1 MAEAIGSLFGTQVPS
16 LSETA
21 DIQEALRLYHYGAPS
36 GVGVG
41 QYDPTNTNAG
51 NLKPNSI
58 AYTLNSLQSQITTVS
73 GSLGIQATTFT
84 TKGDLLSASATSTV
98 ARIGVGANGT
108 ILTANSATATGLEW
122 SLPIVTATSETIFTN
137 KTLTA
142 PKMTSGSFLADT
154 NGNELISFPATI
166 SSAVNEITVSNAVT
180 GQVPSVAATGS
191 DTNISLN
198 LIPKGT
204 GKIQVGG
211 LEVTTIS
218 GVQTLTNKTITSPVV
233 AGLYLSDSTITF
245 EGSTVDAAETFLTII
260 DPTEDRTISLPNAS
274 GTVITTGNLSSITSV
289 GTLTSVTVSGA
300 ANLQSVQVVGNVV
313 YHIAKNVQ
321 PSNYTLVTAD
331 DGKIVEMGGG
341 GNLTVPVDGGA
352 FDLPTGSIITIL
364 QTTSSQVTIVGAGAV
379 VNGTPGLKLRAQWSS
394 ATLVKRDPNTWVA
407 LGDLV
412 LV

>member
-1 MAEAIGSLFGTQVPS
+1 MSEAIGALYGTQVPS

-21 DIQEALRLYHYGAPS
+21 DIQEALRLYHYGAAS

-41 QYDPTNTNAG
+41 QYDPTNTNTA

-58 AYTLNSLQSQITTVS
+58 AYTLNSLQAQITSVS

-84 TKGDLLSASATSTV
+84 TKGDLISASAASTV

-122 SLPIVTATSETIFTN
+122 ALPIVTATSETIFTN

-142 PKMTSGSFLADT
+142 PKMTSGSFIADP
-154 NGNELISFPATI
+154 NGNELIAFPSTVG
-166 SSAVNEITVSNAVT
+166 SAVNEITVSNAPT
-180 GQVPSVAATGS
+180 GSVPSVAATGS

-218 GVQTLTNKTITSPVV
+218 GAQTLTNKIITSPVV
-233 AGLYLSDSTITF
+233 SGLYLSDSLITF
-245 EGSTVDAAETFLTII
+245 EGTTVDAFETFLTVI
-260 DPTEDRTISLPNAS
+260 DATEDRTISLPNAS

-300 ANLQSVQVVGNVV
+300 ANLQSIQVVGNVV
-313 YHIAKNVQ
+313 YHIAKNIQ
-321 PSNYTLVTAD
+321 SSNYTLVTAD
-331 DGKIVEMGGG
+331 DGKIIEMGGG
-341 GNLTVPVDGGA
+341 GNLTVPVDGGT
-352 FDLPTGSIITIL
+352 FDVPEGSIITVL

-394 ATLVKRDPNTWVA
+394 ATLVKRAANTWVA

-412 LV
+412 V

>member
-1 MAEAIGSLFGTQVPS
+1 VGT
-16 LSETA
+16 
-21 DIQEALRLYHYGAPS
+21 
-36 GVGVG
+36 G
-41 QYDPTNTNAG
+41 QYDPTNTNTA

-58 AYTLNSLQSQITTVS
+58 AYTLNSLQAQITSVS

-84 TKGDLLSASATSTV
+84 TKGDLLSASAASTV
-98 ARIGVGANGT
+98 ARLGVGANGT

-122 SLPIVTATSETIFTN
+122 ALPIVTAASETTFTN
-137 KTLTA
+137 KILTA
-142 PKMTSGSFLADT
+142 PKMTSGSFIADP
-154 NGNELISFPATI
+154 NGNELIAFPSTI
-166 SSAVNEITVSNAVT
+166 ASAVNEITVSNATT
-180 GQVPSVAATGS
+180 GNVPSVAATGS

-198 LIPKGT
+198 LVPKGT

-289 GTLTSVTVSGA
+289 GTLTSLTVSGES
-300 ANLQSVQVVGNVV
+300 NLQSIQVVGNVV
-313 YHIAKNVQ
+313 YHIAKNIQ
-321 PSNYTLVTAD
+321 NSNYTLVTAD
-331 DGKIVEMGGG
+331 DGKIIEMGGG
-341 GNLTVPVDGGA
+341 GSLIVPVDGGT
-352 FDLPTGSIITIL
+352 FIVPVGSIITIL
-364 QTTSSQVTIVGAGAV
+364 QTTSSQVTIAGAGTV

-394 ATLVKRDPNTWVA
+394 ATLVKRDANTWVA

-412 LV
+412 L

>member
-1 MAEAIGSLFGTQVPS
+1 MSEAIGALYGTQVPS

-21 DIQEALRLYHYGAPS
+21 DIQEALRLYHYGAAS

-41 QYDPTNTNAG
+41 QYDPTNTNTA

-58 AYTLNSLQSQITTVS
+58 AYTLNSLQAQITSVS

-84 TKGDLLSASATSTV
+84 TKGDLLSASAASTV

-122 SLPIVTATSETIFTN
+122 ALPIVTATSETIFTN

-142 PKMTSGSFLADT
+142 PKMTSGSFIADL
-154 NGNELISFPATI
+154 NGNELIAFPSTVG
-166 SSAVNEITVSNAVT
+166 SAVNEITVSNATT
-180 GQVPSVAATGS
+180 GSVPSVAATGS

-218 GVQTLTNKTITSPVV
+218 GSQTLTNKIIISPVV
-233 AGLYLSDSTITF
+233 SGLYLSDSLITF
-245 EGSTVDAAETFLTII
+245 EGTTVDAFETFLTVI
-260 DPTEDRTISLPNAS
+260 DATEDRTISLPNAS

-300 ANLQSVQVVGNVV
+300 ANLQSIQVVGNVV
-313 YHIAKNVQ
+313 YHIAKNIQ
-321 PSNYTLVTAD
+321 SSNYTLVTAD
-331 DGKIVEMGGG
+331 DGRIVEMGGG

-352 FDLPTGSIITIL
+352 FDVPEGSIITVL

-394 ATLVKRDPNTWVA
+394 ATLVKRAANTWVA

-412 LV
+412 A

>member
-1 MAEAIGSLFGTQVPS
+1 MAEAIGALFGTQMPS

-36 GVGVG
+36 GTGVG
-41 QYDPTNTNAG
+41 EYDPTNTNVA

-58 AYTLNSLQSQITTVS
+58 SHTLNSLQSQITTIS
-73 GSLGIQATTFT
+73 GTLGIQTTTFT
-84 TKGDLLSASATSTV
+84 TKGDLIAATATSTIS
-98 ARIGVGANGT
+98 RLGVGADGT
-108 ILTANSATATGLEW
+108 ILTADSSTNTGLAW
-122 SLPIVTATSETIFTN
+122 ALPVVTAGSTTTFTN
-137 KTLTA
+137 KALTA
-142 PKMTSGSFLADT
+142 PKITSGSFIADS
-154 NGNELISFPATI
+154 NGNELITFPSAVA
-166 SSAVNEITVSNAVT
+166 SAVNEITISNAIT

-218 GVQTLTNKTITSPVV
+218 GIQTLTNKTITSPSV
-233 AGLYLSDSTITF
+233 AGLYLSDSQITF
-245 EGSTVDAAETFLTII
+245 EGSTADGFETILNVI
-260 DPTEDRTISLPNAS
+260 DPTDDRTISLPNVS

-289 GTLTSVTVSGA
+289 GTLTSLTVSGA
-300 ANLQSVQVVGNVV
+300 SNLQSVQVVGNVV

-321 PSNYTLVTAD
+321 SSNYTLVTAD
-331 DGKIVEMGGG
+331 DGKIIEMGGG
-341 GNLTVPVDGGA
+341 GSLTVPVDGGT
-352 FDLPTGSIITIL
+352 FVVPEGSIITIL
-364 QTTSSQVTIVGAGAV
+364 QTTASQVTIVGAGAV

-394 ATLVKRDPNTWVA
+394 ATLVKRAGNTWVA

-412 LV
+412 L

>member
-1 MAEAIGSLFGTQVPS
+1 MSEAIGALYGTQVPS

-21 DIQEALRLYHYGAPS
+21 DIQEALRLYHYGAAS

-41 QYDPTNTNAG
+41 QYDPTNTNTA

-58 AYTLNSLQSQITTVS
+58 AYTLNSLQAQITSVS

-84 TKGDLLSASATSTV
+84 TKGDLISASAASTV

-122 SLPIVTATSETIFTN
+122 ALPIVTATSETIFTN

-142 PKMTSGSFLADT
+142 PKMTSGSFIADP
-154 NGNELISFPATI
+154 NGNELIAFPSTVG
-166 SSAVNEITVSNAVT
+166 SAVNEITVSNAPT
-180 GQVPSVAATGS
+180 GSVPSVAATGS
-191 DTNISLN
+191 DINISLN

-218 GVQTLTNKTITSPVV
+218 GSQTLTNKIITSPVV

-245 EGSTVDAAETFLTII
+245 EGSTVDAAETLLTII
-260 DPTEDRTISLPNAS
+260 DPTEDRTIYLPNAN

-300 ANLQSVQVVGNVV
+300 ANLQSIQVVGNVV
-313 YHIAKNVQ
+313 YHIAKNIQ
-321 PSNYTLVTAD
+321 ASNYTLVTAD
-331 DGKIVEMGGG
+331 DGKIIEMGGG

-352 FDLPTGSIITIL
+352 FDVPEGSIITVL

-394 ATLVKRDPNTWVA
+394 ATLVKRAANTWVA

-412 LV
+412 V

>member
-1 MAEAIGSLFGTQVPS
+1 MSEAIGALYGTQVPS

-21 DIQEALRLYHYGAPS
+21 DIQEALRLYHYGAAS

-41 QYDPTNTNAG
+41 QYDPTNTNTA

-58 AYTLNSLQSQITTVS
+58 AYTLNSLQAQITSVS

-84 TKGDLLSASATSTV
+84 TKGDLISASTASTV

-122 SLPIVTATSETIFTN
+122 ALPIVTATSETIFTN

-142 PKMTSGSFLADT
+142 PKMTSGSFIADP
-154 NGNELISFPATI
+154 NGNELIAFPSTVG
-166 SSAVNEITVSNAVT
+166 SAVNEITVSNAPT
-180 GQVPSVAATGS
+180 GSVPSVAATGS

-218 GVQTLTNKTITSPVV
+218 GSQTLTNKIITSPVV
-233 AGLYLSDSTITF
+233 SGLYLSDSLITF
-245 EGSTVDAAETFLTII
+245 EGSTVDAAETLLTII

-300 ANLQSVQVVGNVV
+300 ANLQSIQVVGNVV
-313 YHIAKNVQ
+313 YHIAKNIQ
-321 PSNYTLVTAD
+321 SSNYTLVTAD
-331 DGKIVEMGGG
+331 DGKIIEMGGG
-341 GNLTVPVDGGA
+341 GNLTVPVDGGT
-352 FDLPTGSIITIL
+352 FDVLEGSIITVL

-394 ATLVKRDPNTWVA
+394 ATLVKRAANTWVA

-412 LV
+412 V

>member
-36 GVGVG
+36 GVGTG
-41 QYDPTNTNAG
+41 QYDPTNTNTA

-58 AYTLNSLQSQITTVS
+58 AYTLNSLQAQITSVS

-84 TKGDLLSASATSTV
+84 TKGDLLSASAASTV

-122 SLPIVTATSETIFTN
+122 ALPIVTASSETIFTN
-137 KTLTA
+137 KILTA
-142 PKMTSGSFLADT
+142 PKMTSGSFIADP
-154 NGNELISFPATI
+154 NGNELIAFPSTI
-166 SSAVNEITVSNAVT
+166 ASAVNEITVSNAAT
-180 GQVPSVAATGS
+180 GTVPSVAATGS

-300 ANLQSVQVVGNVV
+300 ANLQSIQVVGNVV
-313 YHIAKNVQ
+313 YHIAKNIQ
-321 PSNYTLVTAD
+321 ASNYTVVTAD
-331 DGKIVEMGGG
+331 DGKIIEMGGG

-352 FDLPTGSIITIL
+352 FDVPEGSIITVL

-394 ATLVKRDPNTWVA
+394 ATLVKRAANTWVA

-412 LV
+412 V

>member
-1 MAEAIGSLFGTQVPS
+1 MSEAIGALYGTQVPS

-21 DIQEALRLYHYGAPS
+21 DIQEALRLYHYGAAS

-41 QYDPTNTNAG
+41 QYDPTNTNTA

-58 AYTLNSLQSQITTVS
+58 AYTLNSLQAQITSVS

-84 TKGDLLSASATSTV
+84 TKGDLLSASAASTV

-122 SLPIVTATSETIFTN
+122 ALPIVTATSETIFTN
-137 KTLTA
+137 KILTA
-142 PKMTSGSFLADT
+142 PKMTSGSFIADP
-154 NGNELISFPATI
+154 NGNELIAFPSTVG
-166 SSAVNEITVSNAVT
+166 SAVNEITVSNAPT
-180 GQVPSVAATGS
+180 GSVPSVAATGS

-198 LIPKGT
+198 LIPKGI

-218 GVQTLTNKTITSPVV
+218 GAQTLTNKIITSPVV
-233 AGLYLSDSTITF
+233 SGLYLSDSLITF
-245 EGSTVDAAETFLTII
+245 EGTTVDAFETFLTVI
-260 DPTEDRTISLPNAS
+260 DATEDRTISLPNAS

-300 ANLQSVQVVGNVV
+300 ANLQSIQVVGNVV
-313 YHIAKNVQ
+313 YHIAKNIQ
-321 PSNYTLVTAD
+321 SSNYTLVTAD
-331 DGKIVEMGGG
+331 DGRIVEMGGG

-352 FDLPTGSIITIL
+352 FDVPEGSIITVL

-394 ATLVKRDPNTWVA
+394 ATLVKRAANTWVA

-412 LV
+412 A

>member
-1 MAEAIGSLFGTQVPS
+1 MFLLINDV
-16 LSETA
+16 
-21 DIQEALRLYHYGAPS
+21 D
-36 GVGVG
+36 
-41 QYDPTNTNAG
+41 TNIINQIYPVFQTNAD
-51 NLKPNSI
+51 NK
-58 AYTLNSLQSQITTVS
+58 
-73 GSLGIQATTFT
+73 
-84 TKGDLLSASATSTV
+84 
-98 ARIGVGANGT
+98 
-108 ILTANSATATGLEW
+108 
-122 SLPIVTATSETIFTN
+122 IFTN
-137 KTLTA
+137 ENRVERHERCRFLNNILI
-142 PKMTSGSFLADT
+142 MSGNTS
-154 NGNELISFPATI
+154 TI
-166 SSAVNEITVSNAVT
+166 SIESDNHL
-180 GQVPSVAATGS
+180 VAATGS

-245 EGSTVDAAETFLTII
+245 EGSTVDAAETFLTVI
-260 DPTEDRTISLPNAS
+260 DATEDRTISLPNAS